1 MYNNDEG
8 DRLMKALRY
17 LMVTALVGMIVLLL
31 AWSVVGYMSNSGV
44 AEPVYSVEKQAPDYE
59 VRFYAPHLRA
69 EVSLEGGYRE
79 TLYGGFQRLA
89 DFIFGNN
96 TASQKVD
103 MTAPVISES
112 SQKIAMT
119 APVLSETSEAGSR
132 RIISFIMP
140 REYSLETLPRPNN
153 PEVTIRKIDE
163 QRVAALRFG
172 GYATEDRAN
181 RKIQRL
187 KAALER
193 DGVKLTGEAQV
204 AQYNPPWTP
213 PWMRRNEILIPVE

>member
-1 MYNNDEG
+1 
-8 DRLMKALRY
+8 MKKTRRIVAAAAVVLAALF
-17 LMVTALVGMIVLLL
+17 L
-31 AWSVVGYMSNSGV
+31 AWSVVGYMSNRSV
-44 AEPVYSVEKQAPDYE
+44 AEPVYKIEKQAPDYE

-69 EVSLEGGYRE
+69 EVILEGGYRE
-79 TLYGGFQRLA
+79 TLYGGFKRLA

-96 TASQKVD
+96 TASEKVD

-119 APVLSETSEAGSR
+119 APVLLETSETGNR

-163 QRVAALRFG
+163 QRLAALRFG

-181 RKIQRL
+181 GKIREL

-193 DGVKLTGEAQV
+193 DGLKITGEAQV

-213 PWMRRNEILIPVE
+213 LWMRRNEIWIPVER